1 MIAIALGETKPI
13 AGSLDMPKINAERL
27 LKDRRDLRAMGTVRH
42 GVVRPAF
49 SDTDME
55 ARRWLKKRYEE
66 AGLDATLDGVGNVL
80 GRSRKNGPAL
90 IIGSHSDT
98 QPEGG
103 WLDGALGVI
112 YGLEVARA
120 CAEDPETAD
129 LAIDAVSWQD
139 EESNS
144 LGCLGS
150 QSWCGTLDPL
160 DEAAAKGRDEEP
172 LADALVRTGLADVP
186 RLAIEE
192 GRHAGY
198 LEAHIEQGNYLEDAG
213 EQIGVVTA
221 IVGIR
226 GMRIVFTGEQNHA
239 GTTTM
244 ARRKDAAAAMFEM
257 AHRINQEFPIVAN
270 ERTVWTMGD
279 ATIEPGASS
288 IVPGRAEL
296 TLQFRDQDEALL
308 NRLEGIVQAIGAEIH
323 DRGRIGAEVLS
334 SRTPIKP
341 SKMDDGFQAHIDA
354 AAERTAPGC
363 WRRMPSAAGHDPM
376 VIHEKLPCAMLFI
389 PSIAGISHDFAEDS
403 HDADIVAGCQV
414 LADAAAS
421 ILQEAQAK
429 SR

>member
-1 MIAIALGETKPI
+1 
-13 AGSLDMPKINAERL
+13 MPRINAERL
-27 LKDRRDLRAMGTVRH
+27 LKDLRDLRAIGTVGH

-49 SDTDME
+49 SDTDMV
-55 ARRWLKKRYEE
+55 ARRWLKQRYDD

-112 YGLEVARA
+112 YGLEIARA
-120 CAEDPETAD
+120 CAEDPDTAD
-129 LAIDAVSWQD
+129 LAIDTVSWQD
-139 EESNS
+139 EESNF

-150 QSWCGTLDPL
+150 RSWSGTLDAN
-160 DEAAAKGRDEEP
+160 DEAAATGRDGEA
-172 LADALVRTGLADVP
+172 LADALTRVGLTDEP
-186 RLAIEE
+186 RLRIEE
-192 GRHAGY
+192 GRYAGY
-198 LEAHIEQGNYLEDAG
+198 LEAHIEQGNYLEDAD

-226 GMRIVFTGEQNHA
+226 GMRIIFTGEQNHA

-244 ARRKDAAAAMFEM
+244 ARRKDAASAMFEM
-257 AHRINQEFPIVAN
+257 AHRINVEFPKLAN
-270 ERTVWTMGD
+270 ERTVWTMGN
-279 ATIEPGASS
+279 AVIEPGATS

-296 TLQFRDQDEALL
+296 SLQFRDQDEGLL
-308 NRLEGIVQAIGAEIH
+308 GRLAGIVETIGADIH
-323 DRGRIGAEVLS
+323 GRGRIGVDVRS

-341 SKMDDGFQAHIDA
+341 SIMDEGFQTHIDA
-354 AAERTAPGC
+354 AAETTSPGQ

-389 PSIAGISHDFAEDS
+389 PSIDGISHDFAEDS

-421 ILQEAQAK
+421 ILQEVQAK
-429 SR
+429 SS

>member
-1 MIAIALGETKPI
+1 
-13 AGSLDMPKINAERL
+13 MPRINAERL
-27 LKDRRDLRAMGTVRH
+27 LKDLRDLRAIGAVNH

-49 SDTDME
+49 SDADMV
-55 ARRWLKKRYEE
+55 ARRWLQQRYED

-80 GRSRKNGPAL
+80 GRSRNNGPAL

-103 WLDGALGVI
+103 WLDGALGVV
-112 YGLEVARA
+112 YGLEIARA

-139 EESNS
+139 EESNF

-150 QSWCGTLDPL
+150 RSWCGTLDPD
-160 DEAAAKGRDEEP
+160 DEAAAKGRDGET
-172 LADALVRTGLADVP
+172 LANALERVGLTGTP
-186 RLAIEE
+186 RLRIEE
-192 GRHAGY
+192 GRYAGY
-198 LEAHIEQGNYLEDAG
+198 LEAHIEQGNYLEDAD

-244 ARRKDAAAAMFEM
+244 ARRKDAATAMFEM
-257 AHRINQEFPIVAN
+257 AHRINQDFPGIAN
-270 ERTVWTMGD
+270 ERTVWTMGN
-279 ATIEPGASS
+279 AVIEPGATS
-288 IVPGRAEL
+288 IIPGRAEL
-296 TLQFRDQDEALL
+296 SLQFRDQDEALL
-308 NRLEGIVQAIGAEIH
+308 DKLAGIVEAIGAEING
-323 DRGRIGAEVLS
+323 RGRIGVEVHA

-341 SKMDDGFQAHIDA
+341 SKMDDGFQNHIDT
-354 AAERTAPGC
+354 AAERTAPER

-389 PSIAGISHDFAEDS
+389 PSIDGISHDFAEDS

-421 ILQEAQAK
+421 ILQEVQA
-429 SR
+429 RNR

>member
-1 MIAIALGETKPI
+1 
-13 AGSLDMPKINAERL
+13 MPRINAERL
-27 LKDRRDLRAMGTVRH
+27 LKDLRDLRAIGTVGH

-49 SDTDME
+49 SDTDMV
-55 ARRWLKKRYEE
+55 ARRWLKQRYDD

-112 YGLEVARA
+112 YGLEIARA
-120 CAEDPETAD
+120 CAEDPDTAD
-129 LAIDAVSWQD
+129 LAIDTVSWQD
-139 EESNS
+139 EESNF

-150 QSWCGTLDPL
+150 RSWSGTLDAN
-160 DEAAAKGRDEEP
+160 DEAAATGRDGEA
-172 LADALVRTGLADVP
+172 LADALTRVGLTGEP
-186 RLAIEE
+186 RLRIEE
-192 GRHAGY
+192 GRYVGY

-226 GMRIVFTGEQNHA
+226 GMRIIFTGEQNHA

-244 ARRKDAAAAMFEM
+244 ARRKDAASAMFEM
-257 AHRINQEFPIVAN
+257 AHRINVEFPKLAN

-279 ATIEPGASS
+279 AVIEPGATS

-296 TLQFRDQDEALL
+296 SLQFRDQDEGLL
-308 NRLEGIVQAIGAEIH
+308 GRLAGIVETIGADIH
-323 DRGRIGAEVLS
+323 GRGRIGVDVRS

-341 SKMDDGFQAHIDA
+341 SIMDEGFQTHIDA
-354 AAERTAPGC
+354 AAETTSPGQ

-389 PSIAGISHDFAEDS
+389 PSIDGISHDFAEDS

-414 LADAAAS
+414 LANAAAS
-421 ILQEAQAK
+421 ILQEVQAK
-429 SR
+429 NR